1 MNSYSAYIDMTN
13 GSKGSI
19 YYEPTSA
26 ETLNQSTDDWKCY
39 APTLERGVSCGTVE
53 EALAPVDDWK
63 NWKCYAPTLERGVS
77 CGTVEEALAPVDDWK
92 NWKCYAPTLERGV
105 SCGSEVD
112 ECLSSDFQRDRGIA
126 CGSLDEALNLGYQLE
141 TPIVSEW
148 HWP

>member
-26 ETLNQSTDDWKCY
+26 ETLNQSTDD
-39 APTLERGVSCGTVE
+39 
-53 EALAPVDDWK
+53 
-63 NWKCYAPTLERGVS
+63 WKCYAPTLERGVS